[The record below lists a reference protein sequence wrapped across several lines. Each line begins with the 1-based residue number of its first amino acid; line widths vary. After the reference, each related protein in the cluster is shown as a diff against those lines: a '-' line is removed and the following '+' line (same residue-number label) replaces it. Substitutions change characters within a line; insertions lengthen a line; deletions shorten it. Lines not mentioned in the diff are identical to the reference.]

1 MKRLFTV
8 AFALTALASL
18 MGPIYAQMSSGE
30 SKKTPLQAEY
40 EQKKKAAE
48 KTDQEYQAA
57 MKKTQGQAGPQSV
70 IDPWANM
77 REVDGS
83 QPKR

>member
-1 MKRLFTV
+1 
-8 AFALTALASL
+8 
-18 MGPIYAQMSSGE
+18 
-30 SKKTPLQAEY
+30 
-40 EQKKKAAE
+40 
-48 KTDQEYQAA
+48 